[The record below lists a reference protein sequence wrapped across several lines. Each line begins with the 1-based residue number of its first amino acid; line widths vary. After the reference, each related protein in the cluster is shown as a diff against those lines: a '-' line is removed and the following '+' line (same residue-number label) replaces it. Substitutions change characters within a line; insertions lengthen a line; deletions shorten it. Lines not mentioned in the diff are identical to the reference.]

1 MQRKVVNWILF
12 LKWSHWIGFVFWI
25 QEKFANDK
33 HHGSNKTSTISKILW
48 WPALN
53 QFTVV
58 VEFQLVTFQTTLVTV
73 LGESLSVSY
82 VSQIHKF
89 FSERSNG
96 DYMES
101 INSFK
106 RNGSIL
112 DGRSAHTEI
121 SSKSRQ
127 ISPPDGASAL
137 NPSRSPPYSERYTKT
152 SHLGIDHHN
161 DW

>member
-1 MQRKVVNWILF
+1 MIALNWIRF
-12 LKWSHWIGFVFWI
+12 LNLRKIRQRQTSWEQQNLYNIKNPLMAGPKSIYGSRGIPVGNISNYSCDGF
-25 QEKFANDK
+25 
-33 HHGSNKTSTISKILW
+33 G
-48 WPALN
+48 
-53 QFTVV
+53 
-58 VEFQLVTFQTTLVTV
+58 
-73 LGESLSVSY
+73 
-82 VSQIHKF
+82 
-89 FSERSNG
+89 NG